1 VEEVAIAQR
10 IVALE
15 ATVGT
20 MLTTLEGLKKMLEG
34 ATIAGGGPLLRGI
47 TERVAALEEGTY
59 GRVSPALSAISAE
72 FTGKNWADVAGEV

>member
-1 VEEVAIAQR
+1 MEEVAIAQR

-47 TERVAALEEGTY
+47 TERVAALEEGTH
-59 GRVSPALSAISAE
+59 GRVSPALSAT
-72 FTGKNWADVAGEV
+72 FGGTNGKEWDDIVPR